1 MARKAH
7 NELMIPVREK
17 EKKKQQQLKA
27 KKEGKTVYIP
37 LEQQPEIPKVIE

>member
-1 MARKAH
+1 VARKAH

-27 KKEGKTVYIP
+27 KKEGKTVYI
-37 LEQQPEIPKVIE
+37 LSDSNLKSPK